1 MEEKMEIVQLK
12 KIQGVPQSSNMRG
25 ALFVHPE
32 GSILGSLLV
41 PCLQELPYVP
51 FLETLKNGEMWA
63 SHASGEFL

>member
-12 KIQGVPQSSNMRG
+12 KTQGAPQSSNMRG
-25 ALFVHPE
+25 ALFVYR
-32 GSILGSLLV
+32 ILGSLLV

-51 FLETLKNGEMWA
+51 FLETLKNGKMWA